1 MMGISHAKA
10 VNAPKDNASN
20 TTMMD
25 KSIQEQ
31 FLLISE
37 VRTQKGSGLTN
48 NLNWCCRI
56 SSRAVNA
63 LNNNTK

>member
-1 MMGISHAKA
+1 MMGTSHAKA

-25 KSIQEQ
+25 KSIQDR

-48 NLNWCCRI
+48 NLNWHCWVNL
-56 SSRAVNA
+56 RAVNV
-63 LNNNTK
+63 LNNNT